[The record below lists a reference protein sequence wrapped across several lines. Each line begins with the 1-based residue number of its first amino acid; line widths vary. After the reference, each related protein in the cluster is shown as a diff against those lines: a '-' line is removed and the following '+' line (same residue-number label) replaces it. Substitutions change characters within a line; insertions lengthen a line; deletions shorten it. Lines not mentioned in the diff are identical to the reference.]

1 MSGALFLCLEKD
13 AVVARV
19 FVPELFLLPNRCS
32 QAVEILDV
40 NRNGS
45 FRSQVPFSPVTL
57 ALGDSGVASGS
68 GVGRCQWLVGKCRAA
83 RATINRSLQYCVAD
97 TVLYLLGYGYRQA
110 GSCT

>member
-1 MSGALFLCLEKD
+1 M
-13 AVVARV
+13 RV

-83 RATINRSLQYCVAD
+83 RATINRYLPRYLGTD
-97 TVLYLLGYGYRQA
+97 TDRQVVVRSSTRYSCCCCMWVLLVGG
-110 GSCT
+110 